1 MRLSS
6 IETRETGTPHVW
18 SICFALLL
26 QSGSPLPFASLVI
39 SGTHERVF
47 FQLAPG
53 CQKHAFGNLF
63 GIVTECQRAV
73 LDLQIARVR
82 VY

>member
-1 MRLSS
+1 MEHLFRVVAPKRIAIAVCQFGNL
-6 IETRETGTPHVW
+6 
-18 SICFALLL
+18 
-26 QSGSPLPFASLVI
+26 
-39 SGTHERVF
+39 GTHERVF

>member
-39 SGTHERVF
+39 